1 MARAARKPIE
11 EPGPPG
17 PFEFEIT
24 VGMLVVHPAHGAGR
38 VESIEERSFGGAPT
52 TVYVLQ
58 ILGTGLKV
66 MVPRDAA
73 ARVGLRPVMSAT
85 EADEILHVLRS
96 REIAVTVQ
104 PWNRRFRAYT
114 EMLASGSPHEV
125 AKVLRDMSRLRMDKD
140 LSFGERKLLDQA
152 RSLLAQEL
160 ALAQGVTGEEMADKI
175 ESLFSPLSATAVPQ
189 GTAP

>member
-11 EPGPPG
+11 ETGPPS
-17 PFEFEIT
+17 PSFDFEIT
-24 VGMLVVHPAHGAGR
+24 TGMLVVHPAHGAGR
-38 VESIEERSFGGAPT
+38 VENIEERSFGGSPT
-52 TVYVLQ
+52 MVYVLQ
-58 ILGTGLKV
+58 ILGSGLKV

-73 ARVGLRPVMSAT
+73 MRVGLRPVMSPT
-85 EADEILHVLRS
+85 EADEILTVLSS

-114 EMLASGSPHEV
+114 EMLASGSAHEV

-152 RSLLAQEL
+152 RNLLAQEL
-160 ALAQGVTGEEMADKI
+160 ALAHGVSGEEMAERI
-175 ESLFSPLSATAVPQ
+175 ESLFSPLTAVP
-189 GTAP
+189 

>member
-11 EPGPPG
+11 DTGPPTDTS
-17 PFEFEIT
+17 FDFEIT
-24 VGMLVVHPAHGAGR
+24 TGMLVVHPAHGAGR
-38 VESIEERSFGGAPT
+38 VENIEERSFGGSAT
-52 TVYVLQ
+52 MVYVLQ
-58 ILGTGLKV
+58 ILGSGLKV

-73 ARVGLRPVMSAT
+73 MRVGLRPVMSPT
-85 EADEILHVLRS
+85 EADEILTVLSS

-114 EMLASGSPHEV
+114 EMLASGSAHEV

-152 RSLLAQEL
+152 RNLLAQEL
-160 ALAQGVTGEEMADKI
+160 ALAHGVTGEEMAERI
-175 ESLFSPLSATAVPQ
+175 ESLFSPISAVP
-189 GTAP
+189 

>member
-11 EPGPPG
+11 ESGPPSNS
-17 PFEFEIT
+17 FDFEIT
-24 VGMLVVHPAHGAGR
+24 AGMLVVHPAHGAGR
-38 VESIEERSFGGAPT
+38 VETIEERSFGGSAT
-52 TVYVLQ
+52 MVYVLQ
-58 ILGTGLKV
+58 MLGSGLKV

-73 ARVGLRPVMSAT
+73 MRVGLRPVMSAT
-85 EADEILHVLRS
+85 EADEILAVLSS

-114 EMLASGSPHEV
+114 EMLASGSAHEV

-152 RSLLAQEL
+152 RNLLAQEL
-160 ALAQGVTGEEMADKI
+160 ALAHGVSGEEMAERI
-175 ESLFSPLSATAVPQ
+175 EGLFAPLSAVP
-189 GTAP
+189 